1 MSILVAILIVFGSIL
16 LGVVG
21 GIIFTA
27 DIIARRIA
35 IGTIQMIHEPGEEN
49 PQFIFS
55 VPKIQD
61 VKPGIR
67 IVRVVEVHY
76 DDAQ

>member
-1 MSILVAILIVFGSIL
+1 MSTLVAILTVFGSIL
-16 LGVVG
+16 LGIVG
-21 GIIFTA
+21 GIIIA
-27 DIIARRIA
+27 VDAIARRAA
-35 IGTIQMIHEPGEEN
+35 IGTIQIVHDPGEEK

>member
-1 MSILVAILIVFGSIL
+1 MSTLVAILIVFGSIF
-16 LGVVG
+16 LGIVG
-21 GIIFTA
+21 GIMIAA
-27 DIIARRIA
+27 DVIGRRAA
-35 IGTIQMIHEPGEEN
+35 IGTIQMVHEPGEEK

-67 IVRVVEVHY
+67 IVKVIEIHY